1 VSAPPSRPLSGL
13 TSADRHLE
21 RWFVHHREGWLNP
34 VFEALSWAGR
44 LGLIWIVIAC
54 VLALLWK
61 RYALVVVTVV
71 AVAVSDWAA
80 YGLKAVFDV
89 ERPSMRYADP
99 KPLVTP
105 PHDGSFP
112 SGHAATSFAAA
123 TVLTFARPGWAPAFY
138 LLALAIGFSRVY
150 VGVHYPLD
158 VVGGAVLGIAVA
170 IALRLLV
177 KVQPRLRAG
186 RRGAR

>member
-1 VSAPPSRPLSGL
+1 
-13 TSADRHLE
+13 
-21 RWFVHHREGWLNP
+21 
-34 VFEALSWAGR
+34 LSWAGR
-44 LGLIWIVIAC
+44 LGLVWIALAA

-61 RYALVVVTVV
+61 RYGLVVLTAL
-71 AVAVSDWAA
+71 AVAFADWTT
-80 YGLKAVFDV
+80 YGLKALFDV
-89 ERPSMRYADP
+89 ERPSARYAAP

-123 TVLTFARPGWAPAFY
+123 TVLTLARPRWAPAFY

-158 VVGGAVLGIAVA
+158 IVGGAVLGAGVAVTLGFLA
-170 IALRLLV
+170 R
-177 KVQPRLRAG
+177 RRARVG
-186 RRGAR
+186 RGDSASGARPLG